1 MDESTFNFVK
11 KSIRVLNEIMI
22 MTLSYWIIT
31 ITSFNVDPAV
41 RFQCGFIFIVNFGIL
56 LAGNLSYNFNKQGQN
71 FLGKRK
77 LAKLFNLYRQPD
89 WNAEQIG
96 KRTASSSSSSERER
110 FINVEKFIKL
120 KHKRDQEV
128 ASSIRFL
135 WSIIDFERTRRD
147 RLWVFFS

>member
-77 LAKLFNLYRQPD
+77 LAKLFNLYRKPD
-89 WNAEQIG
+89 
-96 KRTASSSSSSERER
+96 
-110 FINVEKFIKL
+110 
-120 KHKRDQEV
+120 
-128 ASSIRFL
+128 
-135 WSIIDFERTRRD
+135 
-147 RLWVFFS
+147 